1 MRPCLLL
8 AAPALASLVACG
20 PALELDEDHD
30 GATTATDCDD
40 ADPLV
45 YPGAPDHP
53 ADGVDADCDGEDPP
67 FAFVG
72 DWSVTSVYADY
83 GGYAVF
89 VPGTATGGLTVSEDL
104 DAALSI
110 QVDLDPALAGR
121 QIPLPLDMTGWA
133 SPVDGDAPGLSQLYL
148 SGFLSLL
155 DEDLAVD
162 WACDAD
168 TASEADDAD
177 APPSM
182 DCEGAL
188 KALDT
193 SLLLLATFE
202 AG

>member
-1 MRPCLLL
+1 MRMWTLL
-8 AAPALASLVACG
+8 AASLAAHLAACAPAVD
-20 PALELDEDHD
+20 LDEDHD
-30 GATTATDCDD
+30 GAPASSDCDD
-40 ADPLV
+40 ADPFI

-53 ADGVDADCDGEDPP
+53 ADGIDADCDGEDPP

-89 VPGTATGGLTVSEDL
+89 VPGTASGGLSVGDDMEAS
-104 DAALSI
+104 LSM
-110 QVDLDPALAGR
+110 QADLDPALAGR

-148 SGFLSLL
+148 SGYLSLL

-168 TASEADDAD
+168 TEAEAEAAD
-177 APPSM
+177 EAPGMS
-182 DCEGAL
+182 CTGAL

-202 AG
+202 AD